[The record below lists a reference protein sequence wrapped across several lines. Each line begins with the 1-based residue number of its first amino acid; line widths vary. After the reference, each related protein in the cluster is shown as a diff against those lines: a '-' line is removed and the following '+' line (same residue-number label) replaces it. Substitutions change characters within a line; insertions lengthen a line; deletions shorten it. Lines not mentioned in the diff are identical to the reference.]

1 MRWKPCGYGVCRSA
15 EACEKISQK
24 INFLLRILQI
34 LSYFGKLSSKSYTL
48 ASHWINP
55 HARHADHFSRY
66 KPGCPPPF
74 FTKKTKS
81 RRHAVLTRKPFSTR
95 QKMYYTVTRLNASA
109 IQNVIRLSPA
119 IPVTPFHWINNEA
132 ELQQMNRT
140 WIRFVDADGWALLGA
155 HQELSLEG
163 TYEYIITLLIQQHY
177 RGLSIVQLHS
187 ERPLPDLIV
196 ALGNQLTEATSFPCV
211 YYYGLMIH
219 LGSET
224 MGPLRDF
231 IRSLPREI
239 YRL

>member
-1 MRWKPCGYGVCRSA
+1 MGCA
-15 EACEKISQK
+15 EAPKRVKKSVKKSTFYFEFCSFCHISANYLPSLIPSPLIGSTHMHATQITFLD
-24 INFLLRILQI
+24 INQAVLPLFSPKKQ
-34 LSYFGKLSSKSYTL
+34 SHVVTLSSLESLSQLVK
-48 ASHWINP
+48 
-55 HARHADHFSRY
+55 
-66 KPGCPPPF
+66 
-74 FTKKTKS
+74 
-81 RRHAVLTRKPFSTR
+81 
-95 QKMYYTVTRLNASA
+95 KMYYTVTRLNASA